1 MSVFYTKYILSV
13 TQLLAEITLHFN
25 KICMYISQT
34 YIWDV
39 YAPIYANFSNPF
51 TSAYHFFFFFTIYRQ
66 REEDWVWYTLDTDV
80 LLDNFKKTDTLI
92 FLSPHANSSK

>member
-51 TSAYHFFFFFTIYRQ
+51 TSAYHFFFFLQ
-66 REEDWVWYTLDTDV
+66 YTD
-80 LLDNFKKTDTLI
+80 KGRRIGYGIPLI
-92 FLSPHANSSK
+92 QMSS